1 MAVDL
6 TSHAQ
11 FAGETWPFVSL
22 PDFELKAALVRELA
36 DVIGI
41 MVLPIVTRENLAKWA
56 DFTTTNQSWFWE
68 GMDIQKQ
75 IYGLEDDRTFE
86 NIHGNLNITGQLIQ
100 FSDTG
105 LDDNKKVGEAED
117 SRYQGPFFPV
127 WQYSPQIPV
136 PVVNSDFRTLPD
148 ASNELNA
155 FLQDGANRNVIGP
168 FFEYRDG
175 SGGSGFIDM
184 LLARWRTGGNHYDG
198 GPLSFYYTPIYES
211 HEEGAALVGVVLAFL
226 YWQTY
231 FDDLLPETA
240 KGIITV
246 LENSCGQT
254 MTFNIKGADAH
265 FMGNGDLH
273 DRGYDDMEVSTD
285 YGVFLGRKPDDAD
298 DWGCFYRVRVYPS
311 KELQDIYLTRAPLT
325 ICFAMLGVFIF
336 TVAVFVTY
344 DRFVEKRQ
352 RLVMKTAVQT
362 SEVVSSLFPETVRER
377 LYETEAAKS
386 SASPSKSQFSGG
398 NQKLISSVLRIGG
411 SQPSEVE
418 SERLQGFGAPIA
430 DEYMH
435 CTVFFADLAGFTK
448 WSSGRTPTEV
458 FTLLETIYG
467 AFDKIARRLGV
478 FKIET
483 IGDCYVAVTGLPM
496 PQPNHAVIMARFAA
510 SCIFKM
516 DRLVSQNEMLLALG
530 EDTAELRMRVGM
542 HSGPVTVREELYAIS
557 TLSF

>member
-1 MAVDL
+1 
-6 TSHAQ
+6 
-11 FAGETWPFVSL
+11 
-22 PDFELKAALVRELA
+22 
-36 DVIGI
+36 
-41 MVLPIVTRENLAKWA
+41 
-56 DFTTTNQSWFWE
+56 
-68 GMDIQKQ
+68 
-75 IYGLEDDRTFE
+75 
-86 NIHGNLNITGQLIQ
+86 
-100 FSDTG
+100 
-105 LDDNKKVGEAED
+105 
-117 SRYQGPFFPV
+117 
-127 WQYSPQIPV
+127 
-136 PVVNSDFRTLPD
+136 
-148 ASNELNA
+148 
-155 FLQDGANRNVIGP
+155 
-168 FFEYRDG
+168 
-175 SGGSGFIDM
+175 
-184 LLARWRTGGNHYDG
+184 
-198 GPLSFYYTPIYES
+198 
-211 HEEGAALVGVVLAFL
+211 
-226 YWQTY
+226 
-231 FDDLLPETA
+231 
-240 KGIITV
+240 
-246 LENSCGQT
+246 
-254 MTFNIKGADAH
+254 
-265 FMGNGDLH
+265 
-273 DRGYDDMEVSTD
+273 
-285 YGVFLGRKPDDAD
+285 
-298 DWGCFYRVRVYPS
+298 
-311 KELQDIYLTRAPLT
+311 
-325 ICFAMLGVFIF
+325 
-336 TVAVFVTY
+336 
-344 DRFVEKRQ
+344 
-352 RLVMKTAVQT
+352 MKTAVQT